1 MDKTKTTPTID
12 KEIIGLRAIKAFN
25 EQVADIL
32 DDTIRPYDKLCST
45 IAEITDTAHVL
56 IFTAD
61 TENATLDYA
70 SSYPSK
76 RYPEDE
82 QPAISIFNPESDSLF
97 ASVLKGDSVVY
108 SPATDDSS
116 LGVLTTMLTQTSVI
130 HMLTHHGEHIGL
142 IAVSSSED
150 GLNNI
155 QKHQIETLIPS
166 MTSTLYRIQ
175 NLVAMRIKVADVERE
190 AEIFRQIDDELS
202 DVIKL
207 EYVFTMIMD
216 WALRFTNADAAGLTL
231 YDSEMNSLRIMS
243 HYGYRD
249 GAMPIGEHLQPHQ
262 HGITYRVATM
272 GQAEIVPDIREDKD
286 YYSVADGILTQM
298 TVPIMRDQK
307 VIAVLS
313 LESRKLN
320 GFTDDHL
327 AFVRKLTGRAG
338 VAVDNARLFEETRR
352 EREKLSHI
360 LRNITNMVIVVGND
374 SQIMLMNDTARLAF
388 QLALEQD
395 YEGQLF
401 SEVVLLSQLQGLY
414 RETLESGEEVTGE
427 VQLPNKRMYFTNIS
441 RHVGIG
447 HIIVMQDI
455 TYFKETD
462 RLKTELVATV
472 SHDLKQPLSVM
483 RGYLDLLRMVNTF
496 DERSQNY
503 VNSLE
508 YAFGNMRQLID
519 DLLDIANIEAGLHLD
534 MEDVNLSD
542 VLRRCMKNNEQNA
555 GAKSLTVSLRLPPQL
570 PKISGD
576 PSRLEQIF
584 NNLINNAIKYTQPEG
599 WVKIRTEVKQ
609 TILRIQIQ
617 DNGMGIGPEDQ
628 AQIFERFY
636 RVRRPETDS
645 IDGTGLGLAI
655 VKSLV
660 ESHNGKI
667 DLKSDL
673 GEGST
678 FRVTVPIN

>member
-1 MDKTKTTPTID
+1 MDKTNPSSTID
-12 KEIIGLRAIKAFN
+12 TEIIGLRAIKAFN
-25 EQVADIL
+25 EHVATIL
-32 DDTIRPYDKLCST
+32 DDKIRPYEKLCST
-45 IAEITDTAHVL
+45 IADIINTSRVV
-56 IFTAD
+56 IFSAD
-61 TENATLDYA
+61 NENAILDYVG
-70 SSYPSK
+70 SYPAK
-76 RYPEDE
+76 RFPADE
-82 QPAISIFNPESDSLF
+82 QPAINIFNPESDSLF
-97 ASVLKGDSVVY
+97 ASVLEGHSVAY
-108 SPATDDSS
+108 DPSTADSS
-116 LGVLTTMLTQTSVI
+116 LGVLTTLLTETSVI
-130 HMLTHHGEHIGL
+130 QMLTHHEEHIGL

-150 GLNNI
+150 GLSNT
-155 QKHQIETLIPS
+155 QKYQFEALLPS
-166 MTSTLYRIQ
+166 ITSTLYYIQ
-175 NLVAMRIKVADVERE
+175 NLVAMRIKVTDVERE

-231 YDSEMNSLRIMS
+231 YDGELNSLRIIA
-243 HYGYRD
+243 HYGYRE
-249 GAMPIGEHLQPHQ
+249 GAMPIGERLQPHQ
-262 HGITYRVATM
+262 HGITYRVATI

-286 YYSVADGILTQM
+286 YHSVADGILTQM
-298 TVPIMRDQK
+298 TVPILRDQK

-320 GFTDDHL
+320 GFSDDHL

-360 LRNITNMVIVVGND
+360 LRTITNMVIVVGSDNH
-374 SQIMLMNDTARLAF
+374 IVLMNDAARLAF

-401 SEVVLLSQLQGLY
+401 SEVVLLSQLQDLY

-427 VQLPNKRMYFTNIS
+427 VELPNNRMYFTNIS

-519 DLLDIANIEAGLHLD
+519 DLLDIANIEAGLQLS
-534 MEDVNLSD
+534 MEDVSLSD

-555 GAKSLTVSLRLPPQL
+555 GAKSLAVSLRLPPQL
-570 PKISGD
+570 PKITGD

-678 FRVTVPIN
+678 FRVTLPLI

>member
-1 MDKTKTTPTID
+1 
-12 KEIIGLRAIKAFN
+12 
-25 EQVADIL
+25 
-32 DDTIRPYDKLCST
+32 
-45 IAEITDTAHVL
+45 
-56 IFTAD
+56 
-61 TENATLDYA
+61 
-70 SSYPSK
+70 
-76 RYPEDE
+76 
-82 QPAISIFNPESDSLF
+82 
-97 ASVLKGDSVVY
+97 
-108 SPATDDSS
+108 
-116 LGVLTTMLTQTSVI
+116 
-130 HMLTHHGEHIGL
+130 
-142 IAVSSSED
+142 
-150 GLNNI
+150 
-155 QKHQIETLIPS
+155 
-166 MTSTLYRIQ
+166 
-175 NLVAMRIKVADVERE
+175 
-190 AEIFRQIDDELS
+190 
-202 DVIKL
+202 
-207 EYVFTMIMD
+207 
-216 WALRFTNADAAGLTL
+216 
-231 YDSEMNSLRIMS
+231 
-243 HYGYRD
+243 
-249 GAMPIGEHLQPHQ
+249 MPIGEQLQPHQ
-262 HGITYRVATM
+262 QGITYRVAQS
-272 GQAEIVPDIREDKD
+272 GLAEIVPDVREDKD

-320 GFTDDHL
+320 GFSDDHL

-360 LRNITNMVIVVGND
+360 LRNITNIVVVVGSD

-401 SEVVLLSQLQGLY
+401 SEVVLISPLQNLY
-414 RETLESGEEVTGE
+414 REALESGDEVTGE
-427 VQLPNKRMYFTNIS
+427 VELPNKRMYYTNIS

-455 TYFKETD
+455 THFKETD

-496 DERSQNY
+496 DERSNNY
-503 VNSLE
+503 VDSLE

-519 DLLDIANIEAGLHLD
+519 DLLDIANIEAGLQLD
-534 MEDVNLSD
+534 MEDVNLAD
-542 VLRRCMKNNEQNA
+542 VLRRCLKNNEQTA
-555 GAKSLTVSLRLPPQL
+555 GTKSITVSLRLPPQL
-570 PKISGD
+570 PKITGD

-599 WVKIRTEVKQ
+599 WVKIRIEVKQ
-609 TILRIQIQ
+609 TILRILVQ

-655 VKSLV
+655 VKSLI

-667 DLKSDL
+667 DLKSEL

-678 FRVTVPIN
+678 FRVTVPVT